1 MSHGVSIEVAYSSD
15 VVVARNNVSEGTSRE
30 IPIFHS
36 SSTTVENNLLT
47 GNEGNEICLSS
58 CIPVTVRWNNITR
71 NLSTGIS
78 VHDSHSLQETTQA
91 DPQRSLLQRAG
102 QRALWLWS

>member
-1 MSHGVSIEVAYSSD
+1 M
-15 VVVARNNVSEGTSRE
+15 ARNNVSESASRG
-30 IPIFHS
+30 IAISHA

-47 GNEGNEICLSS
+47 GNEENEIYLSS
-58 CIPVTVRWNNITR
+58 RITVAVRWNNITR

-78 VHDSHSLQETTQA
+78 LHDSHSLQETTQA